1 MGIGEG
7 VTVVEH
13 TLDCLGQLL
22 SAGIEDGYMV
32 QAGVALRRRRPT
44 GAVSRVQGDVVMVAS
59 GGEKHHTWH
68 ADVGTVSD
76 NVEAQ
81 HVPIEGG
88 RPL

>member
-44 GAVSRVQGDVVMVAS
+44 GLSLPIVCRDFGSEPPRTR
-59 GGEKHHTWH
+59 TWNLEIK
-68 ADVGTVSD
+68 SLLLC
-76 NVEAQ
+76 Q
-81 HVPIEGG
+81 
-88 RPL
+88 LS